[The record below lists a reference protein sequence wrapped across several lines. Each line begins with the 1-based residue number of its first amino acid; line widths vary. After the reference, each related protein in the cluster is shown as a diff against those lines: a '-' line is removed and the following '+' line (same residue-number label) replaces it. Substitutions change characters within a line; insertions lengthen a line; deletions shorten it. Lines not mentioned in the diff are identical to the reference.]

1 MIQVVPIHN
10 EKYNCIENILVSLT
24 AYLGCDCFMM
34 SQEAWGFTYN
44 LEQSDKGD
52 AICIGDRIHS
62 NTGDYFGLLQQ
73 YHDITCTIHDSRT
86 NNIEG
91 FRQIIDGEM
100 KGEHPVV
107 LMIDLYWCPWTRFY
121 KAYHAFHYCM
131 VLENNKEKQ
140 AYCCMDPLYVQ
151 EPVWLPYHNFEQ
163 GALTCITLRRVVNEK
178 VIDWR
183 EAVRNAVMHYSGGES
198 VEKTF
203 DKMIFFARD
212 IEASYNPFR
221 EFEEK
226 NGVKISKLS
235 NEINYIRLARL
246 SFSNFLMELAK
257 RYQND
262 SLKNHAKTMD
272 EIANV
277 WYNINILF
285 IKSSFLEE
293 NERIRK
299 RIAKEIRH
307 VAQME
312 KELAEALLELT
323 DGGQDWQEIEARI
336 TAIWKQVLKKE
347 NIGRKDNFFQLGG
360 DSFLLVQV
368 HNQLEEMWP
377 GKTEVTDLFAYP
389 TVSKLA
395 EYIQHA
401 SSNQQMDSEIRLHQY
416 FSKIGLEVTRQLK
429 EVTKKRELHRSSIF
443 IAAYMYLVNRI
454 SSQERIWVFYV
465 MESGFMTCLTV
476 NLGEIETIDDLIVRV
491 HKQLSEK
498 CFIGHAMADWE
509 GMEHKTCYVFNEY
522 SGRLP
527 IPDTEQ
533 NLIISLSEKWNE
545 YHLKVQL
552 KNLDKGMV
560 RDMFETYIKVIHYI
574 IQNQ

>member
-1 MIQVVPIHN
+1 MIQVIPIHN
-10 EKYNCIENILVSLT
+10 EKYNCIENILVSLA

-34 SQEAWGFTYN
+34 SQEAWGFNYN
-44 LEQSDKGD
+44 LEPPDKGD
-52 AICIGDRIHS
+52 TICIGDKIHS
-62 NTGDYFGLLQQ
+62 NTGDYFVLLQQ
-73 YHDITCTIHDSRT
+73 YHDISYIIHDSRT
-86 NNIEG
+86 NNIDG
-91 FRQIIDGEM
+91 FRQIIEGEM
-100 KGEHPVV
+100 KEGYPVV

-121 KAYHAFHYCM
+121 KVYHAFHYCM
-131 VLENNKEKQ
+131 VLESNKEKQ

-151 EPVWLPYHNFEQ
+151 EPVWLPYYNFKQ
-163 GALTCITLRRVVNEK
+163 GILSCITLRRVVNEK
-178 VIDWR
+178 VIDWK
-183 EAVRNAVMHYSGGES
+183 EAVRNGVMHYCGGES
-198 VEKTF
+198 AEKTF
-203 DKMIFFARD
+203 DKMLSFARD
-212 IEASYNPFR
+212 VETSYDPYR

-226 NGVKISKLS
+226 NGIRISKLC

-246 SFSNFLMELAK
+246 SFSNFLIELAK

-262 SLKNHAKTMD
+262 SLKNHAKSMD

-312 KELAEALLELT
+312 KELAETLLELT
-323 DGGQDWQEIEARI
+323 DEDLDWQETEERI
-336 TAIWKQVLKKE
+336 TAIWKEVLKKE

-389 TVSKLA
+389 TVSKLT
-395 EYIQHA
+395 EYILHT
-401 SSNQQMDSEIRLHQY
+401 SSNQQMDSEVRLHQY

-429 EVTKKRELHRSSIF
+429 EITKKRELHRSSIF
-443 IAAYMYLVNRI
+443 IAAYMYLVHQI

-465 MESGFMTCLTV
+465 MDSGFMICLTV
-476 NLGEIETIDDLIVRV
+476 NLGEIATLNDLIAIVQ
-491 HKQLSEK
+491 KKLCEGD
-498 CFIGHAMADWE
+498 FIEHAIVDWE
-509 GMEHKTCYVFNEY
+509 GEGHKICYVFNEY
-522 SGRLP
+522 SGILP
-527 IPDTEQ
+527 IPDTER
-533 NLIISLSEKWNE
+533 NLIISLAEKGNE
-545 YHLKVQL
+545 YHLKIQL
-552 KNLDKGMV
+552 KNLDEGMV
-560 RDMFETYIKVIHYI
+560 KDMFKTYIKVIHYI

>member
-24 AYLGCDCFMM
+24 TYLGCDCFMM
-34 SQEAWGFTYN
+34 SQDAWGFTYD
-44 LEQSDKGD
+44 LEPSDKGD
-52 AICIGDRIHS
+52 AICFGDRIHS
-62 NTGDYFGLLQQ
+62 NTGDYFGLLQK
-73 YHDITCTIHDSRT
+73 YHDITCTIHDNRT
-86 NNIEG
+86 SNIES
-91 FRQIIDGEM
+91 FQRIIDGEM

-121 KAYHAFHYCM
+121 KVYHAFHYCM
-131 VLENNKEKQ
+131 VLENNEKKQ

-163 GALTCITLRRVVNEK
+163 GVLSCITLRRVVNEK

-183 EAVRNAVMHYSGGES
+183 EAVRNAVMHYSEGES

-203 DKMIFFARD
+203 DKMNFFARD
-212 IEASYNPFR
+212 IEASYDPFR

-246 SFSNFLMELAK
+246 SFSNFLIELAK

-285 IKSSFLEE
+285 IKSSFLEK

-312 KELAEALLELT
+312 KELAEALLKLT
-323 DGGQDWQEIEARI
+323 DGGQDWQETEAHI

-368 HNQLEEMWP
+368 HNRLEEMWP

-395 EYIQHA
+395 EYIQHT

-416 FSKIGLEVTRQLK
+416 FSKLGLEATRQLK

-443 IAAYMYLVNRI
+443 IAAYMYLLNQI
-454 SSQERIWVFYV
+454 ISQERIWVFYV

-476 NLGEIETIDDLIVRV
+476 NLGEIETIDDLIARV

-498 CFIGHAMADWE
+498 CFIGHVMEDWGE
-509 GMEHKTCYVFNEY
+509 SKTCYVFNEY

-533 NLIISLSEKWNE
+533 NLIVSLSEKWNE

-552 KNLDKGMV
+552 KNLDKGMI
-560 RDMFETYIKVIHYI
+560 RNMFETYIKVIHYI